1 MLGKL
6 MKYDLRSM
14 LRRFGGLWIAI
25 AALSVINGFSIRGA
39 FEQATARSG
48 WAAFFLSVLPPM
60 LLFGL
65 YVATGVLTLIF
76 ICERFYKGL
85 LGDEGYLMFTLPASV
100 SAHIGSK
107 TLSALILEL
116 LSFLVAVISGML
128 LLVISAP
135 EELAN
140 SWQTLREGLAQVSL
154 PASLPWLIVEC
165 VVLSL
170 IGIVAETLKIYAA
183 IALGHL
189 AKKHRV
195 LWAIVSYI
203 GLNIVLS
210 FLLGLSVERAA
221 AWNLFS
227 GLANPNFGVEFV
239 EGKWA
244 FEGVGLVAGVTGGAI
259 VGELLLCAALFFLT
273 RWILKNKLNL
283 E

>member
-6 MKYDLRSM
+6 MKYDLRSCLRKFGPLWAAM
-14 LRRFGGLWIAI
+14 L
-25 AALSVINGFSIRGA
+25 ALSVV
-39 FEQATARSG
+39 T
-48 WAAFFLSVLPPM
+48 
-60 LLFGL
+60 GL
-65 YVATGVLTLIF
+65 YFRFIHNAPERGLLANLLTALLPTVLIGLFVAMGVMALVF
-76 ICERFYKGL
+76 IIQRFYKGL

>member
-39 FEQATARSG
+39 FERATAHSG
-48 WAAFFLSVLPPM
+48 WATFFLTVLPPM

-107 TLSALILEL
+107 TLSALILEI
-116 LSFLVAVISGML
+116 LSFLVALLSGLML
-128 LLVISAP
+128 LEISAP
-135 EELAN
+135 GELAR
-140 SWQTLREGLAQVSL
+140 SWQTLCEGLSQVSL
-154 PASLPWLIVEC
+154 PASLPWLIAEC
-165 VVLSL
+165 VVFSL
-170 IGIVAETLKIYAA
+170 IAVVAETLKIYAA

-195 LWAIVSYI
+195 LWAVLSYI
-203 GLNIVLS
+203 GINIVLN
-210 FLLGLSVERAA
+210 FLLGLSVERAV
-221 AWNLFS
+221 AWDLFS
-227 GLANPNFGVEFV
+227 GLVNPNFGVEFANGQWV
-239 EGKWA
+239 
-244 FEGVGLVAGVTGGAI
+244 FEGVGLAAGVTGGAI
-259 VGELLLCAALFFLT
+259 LAEVLVCAALFFLT
-273 RWILKNKLNL
+273 RWILKSKLNL

>member
-170 IGIVAETLKIYAA
+170 IGIVAEMLKIYAA

>member
-48 WAAFFLSVLPPM
+48 WATFFLSVLPPM

-100 SAHIGSK
+100 SAHIGAK

-116 LSFLVAVISGML
+116 LSFLVAVVSGML
-128 LLVISAP
+128 LLAISAP

-140 SWQTLREGLAQVSL
+140 SWQTLREGLAQVAL
-154 PASLPWLIVEC
+154 PVSLPWLIVEC

-170 IGIVAETLKIYAA
+170 VGIAAETLKIYAA

-195 LWAIVSYI
+195 LWALLAYVGI
-203 GLNIVLS
+203 GVALNTLFGIGISSSLVGRM
-210 FLLGLSVERAA
+210 LGFCSNITIFSDSGALTSSAVGAA
-221 AWNLFS
+221 AAAMGS
-227 GLANPNFGVEFV
+227 VI
-239 EGKWA
+239 
-244 FEGVGLVAGVTGGAI
+244 LV
-259 VGELLLCAALFFLT
+259 ELLIAALFFFLT
-273 RWILKNKLNL
+273 RFILRKHLNL

>member
-48 WAAFFLSVLPPM
+48 WATFFLSVLPPM

-85 LGDEGYLMFTLPASV
+85 RGDEGYLMFTLPASV
-100 SAHIGSK
+100 SAHIGAK

-116 LSFLVAVISGML
+116 LSFLVAVVSGML
-128 LLVISAP
+128 LLAISAP

-140 SWQTLREGLAQVSL
+140 SWQTLREGLAQVAL

-170 IGIVAETLKIYAA
+170 VGIAAETLKIYAA

-203 GLNIVLS
+203 GINIVLN
-210 FLLGLSVERAA
+210 FLLGLSVERAV
-221 AWNLFS
+221 AWDLFS
-227 GLANPNFGVEFV
+227 GLVNPNFGVEFANGQWV
-239 EGKWA
+239 IEGA
-244 FEGVGLVAGVTGGAI
+244 GLAAGVTGSAI
-259 VGELLLCAALFFLT
+259 VAELLLCAVLFFLT

>member
-203 GLNIVLS
+203 GLNIVLN

>member
-128 LLVISAP
+128 LLAISAP

-170 IGIVAETLKIYAA
+170 IGIVAETLKIYAS

-203 GLNIVLS
+203 GLNIVLN